1 MRPAF
6 FGVWQQDEDPLVIL
20 GGLAANTSFTAR
32 EIDSFTVEDARFW
45 WNALAAY
52 HQKVKEAQEG

>member
-6 FGVWQQDEDPLVIL
+6 FRQWEEDENPLVIL
-20 GGLAANTSFTAR
+20 GGLAANTSFSAR
-32 EIDSFTVEDARFW
+32 EIDGFDIETARFW

-52 HQKVKEAQEG
+52 QQRVKEAQEE